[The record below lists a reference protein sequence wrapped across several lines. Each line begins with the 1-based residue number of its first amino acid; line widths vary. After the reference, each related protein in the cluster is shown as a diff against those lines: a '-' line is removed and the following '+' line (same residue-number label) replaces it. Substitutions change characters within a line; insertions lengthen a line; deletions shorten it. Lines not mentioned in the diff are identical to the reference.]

1 MASLSLKVGWERAYG
16 AQCDA
21 HAAGGVVGVVGGVGA
36 GSSES
41 LSSPP
46 QADSENTSDSAQKA
60 MRPRLAWASKW
71 EVVSMVW
78 SVWMG

>member
-1 MASLSLKVGWERAYG
+1 LASLSLKVGGERAQG

-21 HAAGGVVGVVGGVGA
+21 HAAGGGVGVVVGGGA

-60 MRPRLAWASKW
+60 ARPRLAWASKW
-71 EVVSMVW
+71 EVVSMVL
-78 SVWMG
+78 